1 MFCVF
6 LIHILFDLNLLC
18 SYISI
23 TCIYLWPSIAV
34 LETENSK
41 LAWSLN
47 IFVWVISY
55 LCQGVA
61 YAIDRIMANC
71 SIIPIMNASFD
82 TSINV
87 SVAANKQQ
95 FVIKMKSPQD
105 LFYIDNNYTYAG
117 QVTKGF
123 WYISYFRW
131 LYLHVIAI
139 NQSFTALAMKF
150 KGSFAKCTCPIFCN
164 RQCQVK
170 YVISKNTISKNLA
183 CNSRE

>member
-1 MFCVF
+1 MFF
-6 LIHILFDLNLLC
+6 IHILFDLNLLC

-23 TCIYLWPSIAV
+23 TCIYLWRSIAV
-34 LETENSK
+34 LETENTK
-41 LAWSLN
+41 LAWSLD

-117 QVTKGF
+117 QVTKKF
-123 WYISYFRW
+123 YYSYISYFRW
-131 LYLHVIAI
+131 LYLHEIAI

-150 KGSFAKCTCPIFCN
+150 MFLPKRRQFCEMHLSDLL
-164 RQCQVK
+164 QQTM
-170 YVISKNTISKNLA
+170 SS
-183 CNSRE
+183 

>member
-1 MFCVF
+1 M
-6 LIHILFDLNLLC
+6 
-18 SYISI
+18 
-23 TCIYLWPSIAV
+23 
-34 LETENSK
+34 ETENTK
-41 LAWSLN
+41 LAWSLD
-47 IFVWVISY
+47 IFVWLISY

-123 WYISYFRW
+123 DIFHISGDYIY
-131 LYLHVIAI
+131 
-139 NQSFTALAMKF
+139 M
-150 KGSFAKCTCPIFCN
+150 
-164 RQCQVK
+164 
-170 YVISKNTISKNLA
+170 
-183 CNSRE
+183 

>member
-1 MFCVF
+1 M
-6 LIHILFDLNLLC
+6 FDLNLLC

-34 LETENSK
+34 LETENTK
-41 LAWSLN
+41 LAWSLD
-47 IFVWVISY
+47 IFVWLISY

-131 LYLHVIAI
+131 LYLHVIEW
-139 NQSFTALAMKF
+139 NSCFYQSE
-150 KGSFAKCTCPIFCN
+150 GSFAKCTCPISCN

-183 CNSRE
+183 CKNRE

>member
-1 MFCVF
+1 MF

-18 SYISI
+18 SNISI

-34 LETENSK
+34 LETENIK
-41 LAWSLN
+41 LAWSLD
-47 IFVWVISY
+47 IFVWLISY

-117 QVTKGF
+117 QVTMGF

-131 LYLHVIAI
+131 LYLHVFAI

-150 KGSFAKCTCPIFCN
+150 MFLPKWRQFCEMHLSDLL
-164 RQCQVK
+164 QQTM
-170 YVISKNTISKNLA
+170 SS
-183 CNSRE
+183 

>member
-6 LIHILFDLNLLC
+6 LIHILFDLNLRY

-131 LYLHVIAI
+131 LYIHEIAI

-150 KGSFAKCTCPIFCN
+150 MFLPKQRQFCEMHLSDLL
-164 RQCQVK
+164 QQTM
-170 YVISKNTISKNLA
+170 SS
-183 CNSRE
+183 

>member
-1 MFCVF
+1 MQILNYDIISSRWVVKKIHECLGWNGVRKVERLIHGICFWHVLHV

-18 SYISI
+18 SYIRI

-34 LETENSK
+34 METENTK
-41 LAWSLN
+41 LAWSLH

-131 LYLHVIAI
+131 L
-139 NQSFTALAMKF
+139 
-150 KGSFAKCTCPIFCN
+150 
-164 RQCQVK
+164 
-170 YVISKNTISKNLA
+170 
-183 CNSRE
+183 

>member
-1 MFCVF
+1 M
-6 LIHILFDLNLLC
+6 
-18 SYISI
+18 
-23 TCIYLWPSIAV
+23 
-34 LETENSK
+34 
-41 LAWSLN
+41 
-47 IFVWVISY
+47 
-55 LCQGVA
+55 A

-117 QVTKGF
+117 QVTMGF

-150 KGSFAKCTCPIFCN
+150 MFLPKRRQFCEMHLSDLL
-164 RQCQVK
+164 QK
-170 YVISKNTISKNLA
+170 TMTS
-183 CNSRE
+183 

>member
-1 MFCVF
+1 MTIYRCLGNRKYQTRLV
-6 LIHILFDLNLLC
+6 
-18 SYISI
+18 SRYIR
-23 TCIYLWPSIAV
+23 LR
-34 LETENSK
+34 
-41 LAWSLN
+41 
-47 IFVWVISY
+47 VISY

-117 QVTKGF
+117 QVTMGF
-123 WYISYFRW
+123 
-131 LYLHVIAI
+131 
-139 NQSFTALAMKF
+139 
-150 KGSFAKCTCPIFCN
+150 
-164 RQCQVK
+164 
-170 YVISKNTISKNLA
+170 
-183 CNSRE
+183 

>member
-1 MFCVF
+1 MFCTF

-34 LETENSK
+34 LETENIK
-41 LAWSLN
+41 LAWSLD
-47 IFVWVISY
+47 IFVWLISY

-131 LYLHVIAI
+131 LYLHEIAI
-139 NQSFTALAMKF
+139 NQSFTVLAMKF
-150 KGSFAKCTCPIFCN
+150 MFLPKRRQFCEMHLSDLL
-164 RQCQVK
+164 QQTM
-170 YVISKNTISKNLA
+170 SS
-183 CNSRE
+183 

>member
-1 MFCVF
+1 MF

-34 LETENSK
+34 LETENIK
-41 LAWSLN
+41 LAWSLD
-47 IFVWVISY
+47 IFVWLISY

-117 QVTKGF
+117 QVTMGF

-131 LYLHVIAI
+131 LHFHVFAI

-150 KGSFAKCTCPIFCN
+150 MFLPKRRQFCEMHLSDLL
-164 RQCQVK
+164 QQTM
-170 YVISKNTISKNLA
+170 SS
-183 CNSRE
+183 